1 MRRKTLP
8 ATRRTRRID
17 ASHLPQRGTIGG
29 SAMQQ
34 ASKVA
39 QKCTQ
44 SEPLDGRDGCPHRAG
59 WRVRGGAGFGCRG
72 VATGRRVRRSARKI
86 NSRYFLCASTAP
98 YLPQCVCLWA
108 RVSAT
113 CPGTAQVQHIPCPTR
128 RHLLVP
134 EGFVPAFPQS
144 HTVTIAPILPAMPT
158 TPVTSVA

>member
-44 SEPLDGRDGCPHRAG
+44 SEPLRDRDGGPHRVG
-59 WRVRGGAGFGCRG
+59 WRVPDGQNFGCRG
-72 VATGRRVRRSARKI
+72 CVDCANSSGADVKI
-86 NSRYFLCASTAP
+86 
-98 YLPQCVCLWA
+98 
-108 RVSAT
+108 
-113 CPGTAQVQHIPCPTR
+113 
-128 RHLLVP
+128 
-134 EGFVPAFPQS
+134 
-144 HTVTIAPILPAMPT
+144 
-158 TPVTSVA
+158 